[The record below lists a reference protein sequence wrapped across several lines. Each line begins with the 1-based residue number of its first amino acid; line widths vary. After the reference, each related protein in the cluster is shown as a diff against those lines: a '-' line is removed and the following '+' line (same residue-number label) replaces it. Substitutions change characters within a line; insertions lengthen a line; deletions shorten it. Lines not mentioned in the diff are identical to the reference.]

1 MVVKCGIVED
11 EPLAEKVL
19 RKYINT
25 VSFLDI
31 SWSCNYAEE
40 AIELIKNK
48 KVDLLFLDLQ
58 EVPIRQGS
66 AFLNLIKNY
75 KHIIILSA
83 YSKKM
88 LNVKLDV
95 LGFLN
100 KPVSFESFVEVI
112 ETYLSNHQD

>member
-19 RKYINT
+19 RKYINA

-31 SWSCNYAEE
+31 SWTCNYAEE
-40 AIELIKNK
+40 AVELIKSK
-48 KVDLLFLDLQ
+48 EIHLLFLDLQ
-58 EVPIRQGS
+58 EIPIKVDS
-66 AFLNLIKNY
+66 AFLHLTKNF
-75 KHIIILSA
+75 KHTIVLSA
-83 YSKKM
+83 YSQNM
-88 LNVKLDV
+88 LDVKLDV

-112 ETYLSNHQD
+112 EIFLLKQED

>member
-25 VSFLDI
+25 VSFLEI
-31 SWSCNYAEE
+31 SWTCNYAEE
-40 AIELIKNK
+40 AVELIKHK
-48 KVDLLFLDLQ
+48 QVHLLFLDLQ
-58 EVPIRQGS
+58 EIPVKKDS
-66 AFLNLIKNY
+66 AFSHLIHNY

-83 YSKKM
+83 YPQKM
-88 LNVKLDV
+88 LATQLEV

-100 KPVSFESFVEVI
+100 KPISFESFVDVI
-112 ETYLSNHQD
+112 ETFLHKSNE